1 MAVSSKLYASF
12 PLELGGSGASGGAP
26 MDLLSDTIKITLH
39 TSTHTPSQTL
49 DLLFGDVDNEV
60 SNGSGYTTGG
70 ATLGSK
76 TYAVSSLTTTFDA
89 ADTTWTTL
97 TKTHR
102 YGIIW
107 DDTPSTP
114 ADPLIGYVDT
124 GGDQTNNATDLTYQW
139 NASGIFAFAVA

>member
-1 MAVSSKLYASF
+1 MAVSSKLYSNF
-12 PLELGGSGASGGAP
+12 PLNLGGGDSSGESP

-39 TSTHTPSQTL
+39 TSTHTPTQTG
-49 DLLFGDVDNEV
+49 DALFGDVDNEV

-70 ATLGSK
+70 ATLASK
-76 TYAVSSLTTTFDA
+76 TYATSSLTTTFDA
-89 ADTTWTTL
+89 ADVTWTTL

-102 YGIIW
+102 YGILW
-107 DDTPSTP
+107 DDTVSSP

-139 NASGIFAFAVA
+139 NASGIFAFTVA